1 MFTRN
6 DLDELELAFSNV
18 KSIDFIKA
26 VLIVMGT
33 IIIYFIVY

>member
-18 KSIDFIKA
+18 NSIDFIKA

-33 IIIYFIVY
+33 IIIYIIVY